1 MTIANRPSGSNIQPV
16 TLQLQVNASKG
27 DSLHTI
33 LMDTVYKYSH
43 LCNLASKLVF
53 DHYCTDRSKIPRK
66 VHLAE
71 IHTLPVY
78 YQGSTL
84 SLYHYLR
91 EYGRQHWKEGIKVD
105 GFSSALVQ
113 QVVSQV
119 TGSYNSMFAR
129 YYNIKSPKRRDELL
143 TKPAVFNK
151 HTPVQYNYNSIRF
164 DEFNPSIASNY
175 GYGTLSA
182 STTRT
187 PFDFVYG
194 EHVRHHLMQRDAST
208 GEVIL
213 PWQLKDY
220 VNSYLIEHG
229 HRPELLGN
237 KIAGAKL
244 IYRKVT
250 TRKKSRKFV
259 LCKSVAEGRFFL
271 HVTLEK
277 RTPGVTYNTT
287 EQPLVASDYL
297 GVDLGITN
305 LATTS
310 NGTNYSGKQLDQTR
324 VKRARHRQGLQ
335 RRAKQ
340 LKSKRRNR
348 IYRKIKKL
356 GTKEYRF
363 HKDVNHCLSKRI
375 VAEAKRTCSRV
386 IVLEDL
392 SGIREQL
399 KARRKQRS
407 RMHSWSYAQLQECIT
422 YKAKLTGVRVITI
435 DPRHTSQRCSRCG
448 HTERSNRGSG
458 TRREQFV
465 CKQCAYEI
473 HSDINAAIN
482 IRDVGHMLDQ
492 LVAA

>member
-1 MTIANRPSGSNIQPV
+1 
-16 TLQLQVNASKG
+16 LY
-27 DSLHTI
+27 TI

-43 LCNLASKLVF
+43 LCNLVSQIVF
-53 DHYCTDRSKIPRK
+53 ERYCTDRSKIPYR
-66 VHLAE
+66 VTSYDINNLLMQASNGND
-71 IHTLPVY
+71 I
-78 YQGSTL
+78 
-84 SLYHYLR
+84 SLYYYIR
-91 EYGRQHWKEGIKVD
+91 SYCRTTWPEGINVG
-105 GFSSALVQ
+105 GFTATLVQ
-113 QVVSQV
+113 QVFVQV
-119 TGSYNSMFAR
+119 ASSYNSLFTMYR
-129 YYNIKSPKRRDELL
+129 NTKSPKRRDKLL

-151 HTPVQYNYNSIRF
+151 YTPVQYPQSAYNF
-164 DEFNPSIASNY
+164 KLFEPSVVSKY
-175 GYGTLSA
+175 GYGTLSTSIA
-182 STTRT
+182 RT

-220 VNSYLIEHG
+220 VSKYLAEHG

-237 KIAGAKL
+237 QIKGAKL

-259 LCKSVAEGRFFL
+259 LCKPVAEGRFFL

-277 RTPGVTYNTT
+277 RTPSISYNTT

-310 NGTNYSGKQLDQTR
+310 NGTNYSGSQLDRTR

-340 LKSKRRNR
+340 LKSERRNR

-375 VAEAKRTCSRV
+375 VAEAKRSCSCV
-386 IVLEDL
+386 IVLENL

-399 KARRKQRS
+399 KARRKQRN
-407 RMHSWSYAQLQECIT
+407 RMHSWSYAQLQEFIT
-422 YKAKLTGVRVITI
+422 YKAKLAGIRVITI

-482 IRDVGHMLDQ
+482 IRDVGHILDP

>member
-1 MTIANRPSGSNIQPV
+1 MTIANRPSGSNTQPV
-16 TLQLQVNASKG
+16 TLQLKIDTSR
-27 DSLHTI
+27 DPSLSVI

-71 IHTLPVY
+71 IHALPVY
-78 YQGSTL
+78 YRGSTL

-91 EYGRQHWKEGIKVD
+91 EYGRLNWPEGVRVD

-113 QVVSQV
+113 QAVSLV

-129 YYNIKSPKRRDELL
+129 YYNIKSPKRRDKLL

-151 HTPVQYNYNSIRF
+151 YTPVQYNYTSINFRLF
-164 DEFNPSIASNY
+164 EPSVVSNY
-175 GYGTLSA
+175 GYGTLST
-182 STTRT
+182 SITRT
-187 PFDFVYG
+187 PFDFMYG
-194 EHVRHHLMQRDAST
+194 EHVRRHLMQRDAST

-220 VNSYLIEHG
+220 VGKYLAEHG

-259 LCKSVAEGRFFL
+259 LCKPVAEGQFFL

-277 RTPGVTYNTT
+277 RTPKVVYNTT
-287 EQPLVASDYL
+287 ELPLVASDYL

-310 NGTNYSGKQLDQTR
+310 NGTNYSGSQLDRTR

-340 LKSKRRNR
+340 LKSERRNR

-375 VAEAKRTCSRV
+375 VAEAKRSCSCV
-386 IVLEDL
+386 IVLENL

-399 KARRKQRS
+399 KARRKQRN
-407 RMHSWSYAQLQECIT
+407 RMHSWSYAQLQEFIT
-422 YKAKLTGVRVITI
+422 YKAKLAGIRVTTI

-465 CKQCAYEI
+465 CKCCKYEI

-482 IRDVGHMLDQ
+482 IRDVGHMLDR